1 VSEAAPPE
9 VLSREASARLKR
21 RASLLS
27 TVSNAS
33 LVALKLVVG
42 LSIHSLSV
50 LAEAAHSGLDL
61 AASLIC
67 LFSIRRS
74 LKPADHTHR
83 YGHGKFESLGGLAEA
98 LLIFAVSVWVVYEA
112 GKAMLSGEPPLRQ
125 PWIGAGVLLLST
137 IVNIIVSGI
146 VMAAARR
153 TGSPA
158 LEGNAWHI
166 RSDVY
171 TSAAVFVG
179 LGVIAIG
186 QLLGQH
192 WLLHLDPILAIVV
205 ALLIV
210 RIAWR
215 MTKRNIAHLV
225 DATLPED
232 ELDTIREV
240 IEAHYP
246 AFVGYHRLRARHSGS
261 EHYIDFHLEVPP
273 QMSVAQA
280 HELCDHLE
288 EELRQV
294 IPQAQVDIHIEPRE
308 VVESA
313 AASGEAQR

>member
-9 VLSREASARLKR
+9 LLSREASARLKR

-27 TVSNAS
+27 TISNAS
-33 LVALKLVVG
+33 LVSLKLAVG
-42 LSIHSLSV
+42 LSIRSLSV
-50 LAEAAHSGLDL
+50 VAEAAHSGLDL

-74 LKPADHTHR
+74 LQPADRTHR
-83 YGHGKFESLGGLAEA
+83 YGHGKFESIGGLAEA
-98 LLIFAVSVWVVYEA
+98 LLIFAVSAAVVYEA
-112 GKAMLSGEPPLRQ
+112 VKAMFSGEPLRS
-125 PWIGAGVLLLST
+125 PHIGAAVLFVST
-137 IVNIIVSGI
+137 IVNIIVSAI
-146 VMAAARR
+146 VMSAARR

-179 LGVIAIG
+179 LGLIAIG
-186 QLLGQH
+186 ERLGQH
-192 WLLHLDPILAIVV
+192 WLLHLDPVLAIVV

-225 DATLPED
+225 DAALPED
-232 ELDTIREV
+232 EERAIREV

-246 AFVGYHRLRARHSGS
+246 SFVGYHRLRARHSGS
-261 EHYIDFHLEVPP
+261 EHHIDFHLEVPP

-288 EELRQV
+288 EELRRA
-294 IPQAQVDIHIEPRE
+294 IPQAQVEIHIEPRE
-308 VVESA
+308 VVEA
-313 AASGEAQR
+313 APASGEPQT